1 MKINKKVA
9 GIIKTAAITA
19 AAVIVLAFPEVSSES
34 AVNSINVC
42 LNSIIPSMFAF
53 MVITSYICSSGVY
66 TVIFRPFLWLLRK
79 IIKADDS
86 ILSVFILSMFGGYP
100 IGVKLLR
107 ELTAQNKN
115 FSAIRNVSA
124 DASMFCYC
132 ISPTFAFIMLGS
144 GVFGST
150 AAGIVIYISDVLA
163 CIITGAVVS
172 RSCSLRIPLT
182 DKNSSGSIAD
192 AVNSSAR
199 ALFTVCTII
208 IAFNTLLSCVGAAL
222 EQFGV
227 QIPVIISGAL
237 EISNLLKIHAPE
249 SYMIPAAAAISSFGG
264 ICVLLQCAAIAGN
277 IFSVKR
283 FIIAR
288 IPCAALSALSAHI
301 IMQFTDISVSA
312 STISQNYTYTFSAE
326 RIIVLILIAMCIIIF
341 HKSDKIFKK
350 V

>member
-1 MKINKKVA
+1 M
-9 GIIKTAAITA
+9 
-19 AAVIVLAFPEVSSES
+19 
-34 AVNSINVC
+34 
-42 LNSIIPSMFAF
+42 
-53 MVITSYICSSGVY
+53 
-66 TVIFRPFLWLLRK
+66 
-79 IIKADDS
+79 
-86 ILSVFILSMFGGYP
+86 
-100 IGVKLLR
+100 
-107 ELTAQNKN
+107 
-115 FSAIRNVSA
+115 
-124 DASMFCYC
+124 
-132 ISPTFAFIMLGS
+132 
-144 GVFGST
+144 
-150 AAGIVIYISDVLA
+150 
-163 CIITGAVVS
+163 
-172 RSCSLRIPLT
+172 
-182 DKNSSGSIAD
+182 
-192 AVNSSAR
+192 
-199 ALFTVCTII
+199 
-208 IAFNTLLSCVGAAL
+208 GAAL